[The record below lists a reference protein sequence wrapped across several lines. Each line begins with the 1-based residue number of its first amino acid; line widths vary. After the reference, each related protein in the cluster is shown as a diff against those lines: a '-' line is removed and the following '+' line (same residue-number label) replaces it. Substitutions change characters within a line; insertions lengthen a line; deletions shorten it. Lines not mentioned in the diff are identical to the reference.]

1 MKTSISKTMITKS
14 TLAKDISNKL
24 RHDIIIGQFQSGM
37 RLREAELAD
46 QYEVSRGT
54 IRSTLQELS
63 TEGLVEFLDSGGCV
77 VVGLDEKMVRDT
89 YLFRQILEVQSAQII
104 LQKNDISYASMA
116 DILSEYS
123 RKEDNEEYKNNP
135 TEYCINMDMEFHMAF
150 VEAADNRPILRAW
163 CSLAPVIKA
172 LLSINLTEEYRNRF
186 AERFYEHHKAILD
199 YAILRN
205 RNLIDEVKSQ
215 MSTGVEMCIENLRN
229 LKLVIKE

>member
-1 MKTSISKTMITKS
+1 MITKS
-14 TLAKDISNKL
+14 TLAKNTSNKL
-24 RHDIIIGQFQSGM
+24 RHDIIIGRYQSGM
-37 RLREAELAD
+37 RLREADLAD

-77 VVGLDEKMVRDT
+77 VVGLDEKMIRDT
-89 YLFRQILEVQSAQII
+89 YLFRQLLEVQAARII
-104 LQKNDISYASMA
+104 LQKNDISYAAMA

-123 RKEDNEEYKNNP
+123 RKEDCEEYRNNP
-135 TEYCINMDMEFHMAF
+135 TEYCISMDMEFHMAF

-172 LLSINLTEEYRNRF
+172 LLSINLTEDYRNRF

-199 YAILRN
+199 YAILHDSR
-205 RNLIDEVKSQ
+205 LIDEIEGQ
-215 MSTGVEMCIENLRN
+215 MKNGEEMCICNLNN
-229 LKLVIKE
+229 LKS